1 MHDICANLH
10 ALRLISTQPGHPTT
24 TGDQPTTGR
33 GALCMRDG
41 TQQAGTRGAVL
52 VTKVVF
58 QRHGGPQLQFL
69 LRSGKIVEE
78 YVPAGEGAPQA
89 EESQRCRCTAGRAA
103 PGALSAPAPQ
113 QQPRP
118 R

>member
-1 MHDICANLH
+1 MGYSPPSNQQAWAPPRHH
-10 ALRLISTQPGHPTT
+10 STQG
-24 TGDQPTTGR
+24 
-33 GALCMRDG
+33 
-41 TQQAGTRGAVL
+41 VY
-52 VTKVVF
+52 F
-58 QRHGGPQLQFL
+58 F
-69 LRSGKIVEE
+69 KIVEE

-89 EESQRCRCTAGRAA
+89 EESQRRRCAAGRAA